1 MDEQRAI
8 IDIGSNTVRLVIYG
22 GPPRSPAVLLN
33 EKVTPKLGKDVAR
46 DGMLSEKS
54 MEVAL
59 TALKRYATLLDLKSI
74 ENVEAVATAA
84 VRDAKNGGEFL
95 QEIGK
100 LGITPRMLSGEEE
113 ACASAMG
120 VVAAFPGAK
129 GIAGDLGGGSLELTT
144 IDGEDCGGAVTLP
157 FGTLRLPDLRR
168 DGAERFAK
176 SIRRGL
182 KEARWTSGRDLPF
195 FIVGGSWRAL
205 ALHAMHRMDWPL
217 DDPHDFELSPE
228 QAMRICTELSEGEM
242 VATAPRISSSRL
254 ASLPDAAALLGVL
267 TEAIGPS
274 RIVFSS
280 WGLREGLLYSQLDDE
295 TRALDPMLEG
305 VQTFAAS
312 FGVEIEIARKV
323 ADWTAGIC
331 GESNNSDEKLRLAAT
346 MLALA
351 AMRNEPNM
359 RADQAKGWA
368 LRKRWIGLDA
378 RGRAMIAM
386 AVLANSAIMQ
396 PPAKFTRLASE
407 DDLDTAICW
416 GLAVRL
422 CRRLTDC
429 STAALEQTSILR
441 ENGRLIL
448 RLDEP
453 SHALLSNGPVKD
465 MRLLAEWHGL
475 DWKAEYLSGEKAG

>member
-22 GPPRSPAVLLN
+22 GPLRAPSVLLN

-59 TALKRYATLLDLKSI
+59 TALKRYATLLELKPI
-74 ENVEAVATAA
+74 TNVEAVATAA
-84 VRDAKNGGEFL
+84 VRDAANGREFL
-95 QEIGK
+95 AEIGK
-100 LGITPRMLSGEEE
+100 LGISPRMLTGEEE
-113 ACASAMG
+113 ARTSAMG

-129 GIAGDLGGGSLELTT
+129 GIAGDLGGGSLELIT
-144 IDGEDCGGAVTLP
+144 IDGEDCAGAITLP
-157 FGTLRLPDLRR
+157 FGTLRLPDLRN
-168 DGAERFAK
+168 DGAESFAK
-176 SIRRGL
+176 QVRKEL
-182 KEARWTSGRDLPF
+182 KDAKWTSGRGQPF

-205 ALHAMHRMDWPL
+205 ALHAMHRMGWPL
-217 DDPHDFELSPE
+217 DDPHDFELLPDE
-228 QAMRICTELSEGEM
+228 AMRICKELSGGEA
-242 VATAPRISSSRL
+242 VAKAPRISSSRL

-267 TEAIGPS
+267 IEAIGPS

-280 WGLREGLLYSQLDDE
+280 WGLREGLLFEQLDAG

-305 VQTFAAS
+305 VRSFAAS
-312 FGVEIEIARKV
+312 FGIEPETARQV
-323 ADWTAGIC
+323 AKWTAGIC
-331 GESNNSDEKLRLAAT
+331 GVLGNRDEDLRLAAV

-386 AVLANSAIMQ
+386 AVLANSAITEA
-396 PPAKFTRLASE
+396 PAEFTRLASQE
-407 DDLDTAICW
+407 DIRQAICW

-429 STAALEQTSILR
+429 SPAALEQTSIQR
-441 ENGRLIL
+441 EDGRLIL

-465 MRLLAEWHGL
+465 MRLLADWHGA
-475 DWKAEYLSGEKAG
+475 DWTAEYLRAEPAD